1 MPDSDAIR
9 GATLFSGR
17 SSDYAAA
24 RPTYPDAALDLIVEG
39 LAPGAPAID
48 LGCGTGIS
56 TRLLASRGL
65 AVVGM
70 DPSAEMLAEA
80 RRAKDPVGRGSI
92 TYAIGDERLGGI
104 ADRSVDLVACFQSFH
119 WVDPPTARRSFRR
132 VLSRHGRVAVAWNL
146 RQRGDPTA
154 EAYVAAIGRAPA
166 DRADGGEDPAAGLWA
181 SPEPF
186 REVAR
191 RRVPNPQP
199 LDEAG
204 LLARARSASYFPR
217 EPRDQARAVDAL
229 RRLFA
234 AHARDGRVLLGQE
247 TLVVVAEP
255 GS

>member
-1 MPDSDAIR
+1 MPDPDALR

-24 RPTYPDAALDLIVEG
+24 RPTYPDAVIDLIVEG

-65 AVVGM
+65 VVVGM
-70 DPSAEMLAEA
+70 DPSEEMLAEA
-80 RRAKDPVGRGSI
+80 RRAGSPVGGGSI
-92 TYAIGDERLGGI
+92 RYSIGDERLADV
-104 ADRSVDLVACFQSFH
+104 ADRSTDLIACFQSFH
-119 WVDPPTARRSFRR
+119 WVDPSTARRGFRR
-132 VLSRHGRVAVAWNL
+132 VLSPRGRVAVAWNL
-146 RQRGDPTA
+146 RQRGDPGA
-154 EAYVAAIGRAPA
+154 EAYVAAIGRPPA
-166 DRADGGEDPAAGLWA
+166 DRADAGEDPAAGLWA
-181 SPEPF
+181 SPEAF

-191 RRVPNPQP
+191 HRFPNPQS

-217 EPRDQARAVDAL
+217 EPRAQARAVDAL

-247 TLVVVAEP
+247 TLVVIAEP
-255 GS
+255 RP